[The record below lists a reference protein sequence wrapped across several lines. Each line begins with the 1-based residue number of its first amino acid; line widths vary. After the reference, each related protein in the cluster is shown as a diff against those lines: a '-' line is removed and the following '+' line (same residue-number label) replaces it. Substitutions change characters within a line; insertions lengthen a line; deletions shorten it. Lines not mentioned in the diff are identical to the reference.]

1 MNCPKCKSRVS
12 FTQTRCSNCGQEL
25 KDYRRIISCSN
36 VCYNRGLSQAKV
48 RDLSG
53 AIISLKQSLQYNKYN
68 TNARNLL
75 GLVYYEMGEV
85 VSALSE
91 WVLSKNFQDKQNE
104 ADRFIREVQSNPNRL
119 ELHSQTV
126 KKYNSA
132 LFSAQ
137 HGDEDMA
144 IIQLKKVVNVNPR
157 FVRANQLLAL
167 LYMMSGKREDRVKA
181 YRLLK
186 TISKVDINNTTTLS
200 YLKELDDVK
209 DKGDKNK
216 SINAIPKQERKDI
229 NDRKSLPRVD
239 VDSYQAITPYKE
251 EKPSVLPVVNVLVG
265 VVIGLALMYCLIL
278 PHIKANNASEDNKN
292 FKKYSED
299 QAAADGNA
307 STLQNEN
314 KKLQEKVD
322 ELETELA
329 SSQGIDAGSGV
340 SVLDMYDTILEAVRL
355 YMDNDNEKAAEK
367 LVSVD
372 ESALSSDAAKKL
384 YAKVK
389 KETFEDVSDKI
400 FKEGRDAYNG
410 DGDYAGGRDY
420 EKAVSLLEN
429 ALEYNPDNT
438 DALYFLGRCY
448 QQQSDMEKAKEYYKK
463 IVDEYPDSSRVSEAN
478 QRLRELGE

>member
-1 MNCPKCKSRVS
+1 MNCPKCKARIS
-12 FTQTRCSNCGQEL
+12 FTQIRCNNCGQEL

-36 VCYNRGLSQAKV
+36 ACYNRGLSQAKV

-75 GLVYYEMGEV
+75 GLIYYEMGEV
-85 VSALSE
+85 VAALSE
-91 WVLSKNFQDKQNE
+91 WVISKNFQEKQNE
-104 ADRFIREVQSNPNRL
+104 ADRFIREVQSNPNQL
-119 ELHSQTV
+119 ELHSQMV

-167 LYMMSGKREDRVKA
+167 LYMMSGKREDRIKA
-181 YRLLK
+181 HRLLK
-186 TISKVDINNTTTLS
+186 TVSKVDINNTTTLS
-200 YLKELDDVK
+200 YLKELSDVK
-209 DKGDKNK
+209 DKSVNTV
-216 SINAIPKQERKDI
+216 PKQERKDI
-229 NDRKSLPRVD
+229 NDRKNLPRVD

-278 PHIKANNASEDNKN
+278 PHIKSNNTTKDNDN

-314 KKLQEKVD
+314 KKLQKKID
-322 ELETELA
+322 ELENELA
-329 SSQGIDAGSGV
+329 SQQGIDAASGV
-340 SVLDMYDTILEAVRL
+340 SILDTYDTILEAVRL
-355 YMDNDNEKAAEK
+355 YMDKNNEKAAEK
-367 LVSVD
+367 LINIE
-372 ESALSSDAAKKL
+372 ESALTSDAAKKL

-389 KETFEDVSDKI
+389 KETFEGVSEKY

-410 DGDYAGGRDY
+410 DGSYAGNRDY
-420 EKAVSLLEN
+420 EKAVSLLDN